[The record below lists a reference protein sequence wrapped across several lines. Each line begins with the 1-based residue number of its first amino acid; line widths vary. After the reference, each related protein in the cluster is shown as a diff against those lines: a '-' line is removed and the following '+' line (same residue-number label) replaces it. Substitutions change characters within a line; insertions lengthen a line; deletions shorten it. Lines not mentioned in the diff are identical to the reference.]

1 MKKKIWCRIIII
13 CLIFGCFC
21 SIFLL
26 MLEKNRTHTEMDIIS
41 THVEIDEDDNVTEHI
56 AIVLNSKE
64 CSDKD
69 EIEEE
74 IIKRFQTNHF
84 FSTKIVGVSRCVMLY
99 VDVYTDVH
107 AYETGDKLFHFDCK
121 FDQNSLRAKICDP
134 HNCGKIILS
143 IR

>member
-13 CLIFGCFC
+13 CVILGCFC
-21 SIFLL
+21 NIFLL
-26 MLEKNRTHTEMDIIS
+26 NRTHTEMDIIS

-84 FSTKIVGVSRCVMLY
+84 FSTKIVGASRCVILY
-99 VDVYTDVH
+99 ADVYTDVH

-121 FDQNSLRAKICDP
+121 FA
-134 HNCGKIILS
+134 
-143 IR
+143 

>member
-1 MKKKIWCRIIII
+1 
-13 CLIFGCFC
+13 
-21 SIFLL
+21 

-41 THVEIDEDDNVTEHI
+41 TRVEIDEDDNVAEHI
-56 AIVLNSKE
+56 AVALNSKDYN
-64 CSDKD
+64 SNKD

-84 FSTKIVGVSRCVMLY
+84 FSTKIVGASRCVILY

-121 FDQNSLRAKICDP
+121 FD
-134 HNCGKIILS
+134 
-143 IR
+143 